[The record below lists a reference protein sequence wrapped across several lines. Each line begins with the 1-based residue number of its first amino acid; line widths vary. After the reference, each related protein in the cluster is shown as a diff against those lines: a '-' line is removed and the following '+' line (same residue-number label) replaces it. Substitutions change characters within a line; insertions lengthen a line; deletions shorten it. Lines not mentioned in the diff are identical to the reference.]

1 MQVEISAEKYDK
13 PLLIITMVLLSIG
26 TVMVFSS
33 SADISLD
40 KFGSSSFYFSKHL
53 MRVFLGLIIMVIAM
67 FIDFR
72 LLKKIAAP
80 LLILS
85 SILLLLTKLVFIF
98 QGNHNPARWLYIGPF
113 TLQTSDLARFSII
126 IYLAS
131 YIDRRRDGVRDYLN
145 GFLPPMIMTSI
156 VMSLIIIQ
164 PDYSTA
170 IMVGIIVLTMLFV
183 GRAKLIHMF
192 STICGSMILLIP
204 IMLIEP
210 YRIYRI
216 KAFLSGLFDFSGA
229 SYQLQQSLI
238 SLGNGGIMGVGL
250 GYSSGKNLFL
260 PAPHTDFILSIVGE
274 EIGFLGVF
282 VIITLYLAIFHRA
295 LKIAKECTDVFGI
308 LLTIGL
314 GTQII
319 IYAFINSA
327 VVTGLVPTTGL
338 PIPFISFGGSGL
350 VMNLMSIGILFN
362 ISMAKQTLS
371 KRSSSKNI
379 FGAY

>member
-1 MQVEISAEKYDK
+1 MRVEISAEKYDK

-53 MRVFLGLIIMVIAM
+53 MRVFLGLIIMVVAM

-85 SILLLLTKLVFIF
+85 ALLLLLTKLVFIF
-98 QGNHNPARWLYIGPF
+98 QGNHAPARWLYIGPF

-145 GFLPPMIMTSI
+145 GFLPPMIMTGI
-156 VMSLIIIQ
+156 VMCLIIIQ

-183 GRAKLIHMF
+183 GRAKLIHIF
-192 STICGSMILLIP
+192 STICGSLILLIP

-274 EIGFLGVF
+274 EVGFLGVF
-282 VIITLYLAIFHRA
+282 AIVTLYLAIFHRS

-319 IYAFINSA
+319 NYAFINSA

-350 VMNLMSIGILFN
+350 IMNLMSIGILLN
-362 ISMAKQTLS
+362 ISMARQTLS

-379 FGAY
+379 FRTY

>member
-1 MQVEISAEKYDK
+1 MQLEISAEKYDK
-13 PLLIITMVLLSIG
+13 PLLINTMTLLCIG

-33 SADISLD
+33 SAYISLD
-40 KFGSSSFYFSKHL
+40 KFGNSSFYFSKHL

-85 SILLLLTKLVFIF
+85 SILLLLTKLVFIL
-98 QGNHNPARWLYIGPF
+98 QGNHSPARWLYIGPF

-350 VMNLMSIGILFN
+350 VMNLMSIGILLN

>member
-1 MQVEISAEKYDK
+1 
-13 PLLIITMVLLSIG
+13 
-26 TVMVFSS
+26 
-33 SADISLD
+33 
-40 KFGSSSFYFSKHL
+40 
-53 MRVFLGLIIMVIAM
+53 MVIAM

-145 GFLPPMIMTSI
+145 GFLPPMIMTGI
-156 VMSLIIIQ
+156 VMCLIIIQ

-250 GYSSGKNLFL
+250 GYSSGGAWLSFALF
-260 PAPHTDFILSIVGE
+260 S
-274 EIGFLGVF
+274 
-282 VIITLYLAIFHRA
+282 
-295 LKIAKECTDVFGI
+295 
-308 LLTIGL
+308 
-314 GTQII
+314 
-319 IYAFINSA
+319 
-327 VVTGLVPTTGL
+327 
-338 PIPFISFGGSGL
+338 
-350 VMNLMSIGILFN
+350 
-362 ISMAKQTLS
+362 
-371 KRSSSKNI
+371 
-379 FGAY
+379 

>member
-1 MQVEISAEKYDK
+1 MAIEISAEKYDK
-13 PLLIITMVLLSIG
+13 PLLIITMILLAIG

-33 SADISLD
+33 SSDISLD
-40 KFGSSSFYFSKHL
+40 KFGSSSFYFSRHL
-53 MRVFLGLIIMVIAM
+53 MRVLLGLTIMIVAM
-67 FIDFR
+67 FIDYR
-72 LLKKIAAP
+72 ILKKFAAP

-85 SILLLLTKLVFIF
+85 AILLVITKLVFII
-98 QGNHNPARWLYIGPF
+98 QDNHNPARWLYLGSF
-113 TLQTSDLARFSII
+113 TIQSSDIARFSII
-126 IYLAS
+126 VYLAS
-131 YIDRRRDGVRDYLN
+131 YIDRRRNGVTNYLN
-145 GFLPPMIMTSI
+145 GFVPPIIMTGI
-156 VMSLIIIQ
+156 IMALIIIQ

-170 IMVGIIVLTMLFV
+170 IMLGIIVMTMLFV
-183 GRAKLIHMF
+183 GKAKLIHIF
-192 STICGSMILLIP
+192 STILGSLTLLIP

-216 KAFLSGLFDFSGA
+216 KAFLTGLFDFSGA

-282 VIITLYLAIFHRA
+282 VIITLYLSIFHRS

-308 LLTIGL
+308 LLTIGIT
-314 GTQII
+314 TQII
-319 IYAFINSA
+319 LYAFINSA

-338 PIPFISFGGSGL
+338 PMPFISFGGSGL
-350 VMNLMSIGILFN
+350 VMNLLSIGILLN
-362 ISMAKQTLS
+362 ISMSRKTISNRDTS
-371 KRSSSKNI
+371 KIIS
-379 FGAY
+379 GTY

>member
-13 PLLIITMVLLSIG
+13 PLLIITMILLSIG

-145 GFLPPMIMTSI
+145 GFLPPMIMTGI
-156 VMSLIIIQ
+156 VMCLIIIQ

-282 VIITLYLAIFHRA
+282 VIITLYLAVFHRS

-350 VMNLMSIGILFN
+350 VMNLMSIGILLN

>member
-13 PLLIITMVLLSIG
+13 PLLIITMILLSIG

-131 YIDRRRDGVRDYLN
+131 YIDRRRDGVRDYLKFVIN
-145 GFLPPMIMTSI
+145 NYEKIEDSREIYDEDPNSSKLS
-156 VMSLIIIQ
+156 SN
-164 PDYSTA
+164 
-170 IMVGIIVLTMLFV
+170 LFD
-183 GRAKLIHMF
+183 
-192 STICGSMILLIP
+192 
-204 IMLIEP
+204 LIEFNND
-210 YRIYRI
+210 R
-216 KAFLSGLFDFSGA
+216 KNVSLS
-229 SYQLQQSLI
+229 
-238 SLGNGGIMGVGL
+238 
-250 GYSSGKNLFL
+250 
-260 PAPHTDFILSIVGE
+260 
-274 EIGFLGVF
+274 
-282 VIITLYLAIFHRA
+282 
-295 LKIAKECTDVFGI
+295 
-308 LLTIGL
+308 
-314 GTQII
+314 
-319 IYAFINSA
+319 
-327 VVTGLVPTTGL
+327 
-338 PIPFISFGGSGL
+338 
-350 VMNLMSIGILFN
+350 
-362 ISMAKQTLS
+362 
-371 KRSSSKNI
+371 
-379 FGAY
+379 

>member
-1 MQVEISAEKYDK
+1 MRVEISAEKYDK
-13 PLLIITMVLLSIG
+13 PLLIITMILLSIG

-53 MRVFLGLIIMVIAM
+53 MRVFLGLIIMVVAM

-85 SILLLLTKLVFIF
+85 ALLLLVTKLVFIF
-98 QGNHNPARWLYIGPF
+98 QGNHAPARWLYIGPF
-113 TLQTSDLARFSII
+113 SLQTSDLARFSII

-145 GFLPPMIMTSI
+145 GFLPPMIMTGI

-192 STICGSMILLIP
+192 STICGSLILLIP

-274 EIGFLGVF
+274 EVGFLGVF
-282 VIITLYLAIFHRA
+282 AIVTLYLAIFHRS

-319 IYAFINSA
+319 LYAFINSA

-350 VMNLMSIGILFN
+350 VMNLMSVGILLN
-362 ISMAKQTLS
+362 ISMARQTLS

-379 FGAY
+379 FGTY

>member
-1 MQVEISAEKYDK
+1 MQLEISAEKYDK
-13 PLLIITMVLLSIG
+13 PLLIITMTLLCIG

-40 KFGSSSFYFSKHL
+40 KFGNSSFYFSKHL

-145 GFLPPMIMTSI
+145 GFLPPMIMTGI
-156 VMSLIIIQ
+156 VMCLIIIQ

-282 VIITLYLAIFHRA
+282 VIITLYLAVFHRS

-350 VMNLMSIGILFN
+350 IMNLMSIGILLN

>member
-1 MQVEISAEKYDK
+1 MRVEISAEKYDK
-13 PLLIITMVLLSIG
+13 PLLIITMILLSIG

-53 MRVFLGLIIMVIAM
+53 MRVFLGLIIMVVAM

-85 SILLLLTKLVFIF
+85 ALLLLVTKLVFIF
-98 QGNHNPARWLYIGPF
+98 QGNHAPARWLYIGPF
-113 TLQTSDLARFSII
+113 SLQTSDLARFSII

-145 GFLPPMIMTSI
+145 GFLPPMIMTGI

-192 STICGSMILLIP
+192 STICGSLILLIP

-274 EIGFLGVF
+274 EVGFLGVF
-282 VIITLYLAIFHRA
+282 AIITLYLAIFHRS

-319 IYAFINSA
+319 LYAFINSA

-350 VMNLMSIGILFN
+350 VMNLMSIGILLN
-362 ISMAKQTLS
+362 ISMARQTLS

-379 FGAY
+379 FGTY

>member
-1 MQVEISAEKYDK
+1 MRVEISAEKYDK
-13 PLLIITMVLLSIG
+13 PLLIITMILLSIG

-53 MRVFLGLIIMVIAM
+53 MRVFLGLIIMVVAM

-85 SILLLLTKLVFIF
+85 ALLLLVTKLVFIF
-98 QGNHNPARWLYIGPF
+98 QGNHAPARWLYIGPF

-145 GFLPPMIMTSI
+145 GFLPPMIMTGI

-192 STICGSMILLIP
+192 STICGSLILLIP

-274 EIGFLGVF
+274 EVGFLGVF
-282 VIITLYLAIFHRA
+282 AIITLYLAIFHRS

-319 IYAFINSA
+319 LYAFINSA

-350 VMNLMSIGILFN
+350 VMNLMSVGILLN
-362 ISMAKQTLS
+362 ISMARQTLS

-379 FGAY
+379 FGTY

>member
-1 MQVEISAEKYDK
+1 
-13 PLLIITMVLLSIG
+13 
-26 TVMVFSS
+26 
-33 SADISLD
+33 
-40 KFGSSSFYFSKHL
+40 
-53 MRVFLGLIIMVIAM
+53 
-67 FIDFR
+67 
-72 LLKKIAAP
+72 
-80 LLILS
+80 
-85 SILLLLTKLVFIF
+85 
-98 QGNHNPARWLYIGPF
+98 
-113 TLQTSDLARFSII
+113 
-126 IYLAS
+126 
-131 YIDRRRDGVRDYLN
+131 
-145 GFLPPMIMTSI
+145 
-156 VMSLIIIQ
+156 MSLIIIQ

-192 STICGSMILLIP
+192 STICGSLILLIP

-282 VIITLYLAIFHRA
+282 VIITLYLAVFHRS

-327 VVTGLVPTTGL
+327 VITGLVPTTGL

-350 VMNLMSIGILFN
+350 VMNLMSIGILLN

>member
-1 MQVEISAEKYDK
+1 MRVEISAEKYDK
-13 PLLIITMVLLSIG
+13 PLLIITMILLSIG

-33 SADISLD
+33 SADISLE

-53 MRVFLGLIIMVIAM
+53 MRVFLGLIIMVVAM

-85 SILLLLTKLVFIF
+85 ALLLLITKLVFIF
-98 QGNHNPARWLYIGPF
+98 QGNHTPARWLYIGPF

-145 GFLPPMIMTSI
+145 GFLPPMIMTGI

-170 IMVGIIVLTMLFV
+170 IMIGIIVLTMLFV

-192 STICGSMILLIP
+192 STICGSLILLIP

-210 YRIYRI
+210 YRLYRI

-274 EIGFLGVF
+274 EVGFLGVF
-282 VIITLYLAIFHRA
+282 AIVTLYLAIFHRS

-319 IYAFINSA
+319 LYAFINSA

-350 VMNLMSIGILFN
+350 VMNLMSIGILLN
-362 ISMAKQTLS
+362 ISMARQTLS

-379 FGAY
+379 FGTY

>member
-13 PLLIITMVLLSIG
+13 PLLIITMILLSIG

-40 KFGSSSFYFSKHL
+40 KFGNSSFYFSKHL

-85 SILLLLTKLVFIF
+85 ALLLLLTKLVFIF

-350 VMNLMSIGILFN
+350 IMNLMSIGILLN